1 MMTQG
6 EIESLSMAIER
17 NARNLE
23 IDIML
28 DIVRRIKANLD
39 IDQSMTSSAD
49 YQIQVLRKM
58 GYSDEF
64 LKKEIQNYLDFSD
77 EEIDRIYNQTTKNLY
92 KQYEDAFDILGKKQ
106 TPFGRH
112 PEIQPVINA
121 AIKQSK
127 NTFQNITQSMG
138 FTRNANGKREFL
150 STAKFYQRSLDEAVL
165 GVTTGAFSY
174 DVALK
179 RIIKDMTRSGLR
191 TVEYASGRTYRVDSA
206 CRTALMTGFRQIVG
220 RINEQVAAELG
231 TDTYEVSYHIGAR
244 PDHQVW
250 QGRVYS
256 YKELESVC
264 GLGTVTGLCG
274 ANCYHWYDIFIP
286 GVSVRN
292 YTDEELQE
300 MMEEENKKTSYDGKE
315 YTTYEALQRQR
326 KLELTMRVYRQDI
339 KLMKEG
345 EVSELEIMG
354 VQARYKRTMDEYVKF
369 SKAMKLPQQMERVYG
384 DRLGKAATYKRGY
397 LAAEKSLRTKDG
409 EYSVKWNIVKSKQYS
424 ERFEKISANSRANQL
439 AAQRARNA
447 LARRDGKNTE
457 EIYAIGLFSG
467 RDISSIIDQHYP
479 FGVKRTEK
487 FQKDICRA
495 EANGEK
501 VLFVHN
507 HPGGSPPS
515 IADLNELL
523 NHDNAVGITVGHTGS
538 IYYYSKPNKKI
549 EESELAIALRKVKG
563 YTGNVRNEKALEE
576 LSEKYKFE
584 FKIL

>member
-6 EIESLSMAIER
+6 EIESLSMAMER

-92 KQYEDAFDILGKKQ
+92 KQYEDAFDTLGKKQ
-106 TPFGRH
+106 TPFGKH
-112 PEIQPVINA
+112 PEIQLVINA

-138 FTRNANGKREFL
+138 FTRNVNGKREFL

-174 DVALK
+174 DAALK
-179 RIIKDMTRSGLR
+179 KVIKDMTRSGLR

-220 RINEQVAAELG
+220 HMNEQVAAELG

-256 YKELESVC
+256 YKELENVC

-286 GVSVRN
+286 GASVRN

-339 KLMKEG
+339 KLMKES

-354 VQARYKRTMDEYVKF
+354 VQARYKQTMDEYVKF
-369 SKAMKLPQQMERVYG
+369 SKVMKLPQQR
-384 DRLGKAATYKRGY
+384 DRIYMDGLGKVGTKIGKPKRKETNIGEFKELKVPMQKRYVNKIAKKYGVKTEDLNIHIQRAEELIKIGICGATDYDNIGRIDIFPNAFKDEETLIRTLIHERCHVLQLKKHGKNY
-397 LAAEKSLRTKDG
+397 TQTHIAEMEKEAYG
-409 EYSVKWNIVKSKQYS
+409 
-424 ERFEKISANSRANQL
+424 FEKFWYNVVR
-439 AAQRARNA
+439 
-447 LARRDGKNTE
+447 K
-457 EIYAIGLFSG
+457 
-467 RDISSIIDQHYP
+467 
-479 FGVKRTEK
+479 
-487 FQKDICRA
+487 
-495 EANGEK
+495 K
-501 VLFVHN
+501 V
-507 HPGGSPPS
+507 
-515 IADLNELL
+515 E
-523 NHDNAVGITVGHTGS
+523 
-538 IYYYSKPNKKI
+538 
-549 EESELAIALRKVKG
+549 
-563 YTGNVRNEKALEE
+563 
-576 LSEKYKFE
+576 
-584 FKIL
+584 